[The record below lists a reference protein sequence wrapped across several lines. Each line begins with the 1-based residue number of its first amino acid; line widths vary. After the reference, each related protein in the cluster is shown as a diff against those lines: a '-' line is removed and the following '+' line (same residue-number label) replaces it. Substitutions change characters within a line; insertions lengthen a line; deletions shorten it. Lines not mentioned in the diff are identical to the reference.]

1 MEIYKKMYF
10 AVFNSVTDALTALD
24 EGDCDAAKSI
34 LQYAQSKAEE
44 IYIEDSEEKTQLQQV
59 PIIH

>member
-1 MEIYKKMYF
+1 MYF